1 MAVKS
6 CIAVMPAFAARRTA
20 MWMPPFSIVWAPR
33 SFCIRRGR
41 SRNCA
46 CQMQTG
52 TGSPEP
58 APAFVGAEVLS
69 EHQSDRDWNE
79 HRVRVVVDV
88 IFLVEDHVP
97 PGLDYR
103 SEAAERKFDSTSKVD
118 TTLVLGVETA
128 AIAAPNAIQPAAAND
143 VGTYS
148 GRLSHRKRP
157 DAIHE
162 RGQKGE
168 LRFIVELALELVVD
182 HLAANPER
190 KERSPPLQKTSR
202 VPAGVRR
209 IAEIGNRKRGTGD
222 NPECNRIPLC
232 LQRTQRQRRRQRRR
246 PHK

>member
-79 HRVRVVVDV
+79 HRVRVVFDIV
-88 IFLVEDHVP
+88 FLVEDHVP
-97 PGLDYR
+97 PGFDYR
-103 SEAAERKFDSTSKVD
+103 GEAAERKFDSASKVD
-118 TTLVLGVETA
+118 TTLVLGIETA
-128 AIAAPNAIQPAAAND
+128 AITASNAIQPAAAND
-143 VGTYS
+143 VRAHRS
-148 GRLSHRKRP
+148 RLGYRKRP

-162 RGQKGE
+162 RGQNVE
-168 LRFIVELALELVVD
+168 LDLVVELAVHLVVD
-182 HLAANPER
+182 HLAANPQRES
-190 KERSPPLQKTSR
+190 RSTPLQETSG
-202 VPAGVRR
+202 VPA
-209 IAEIGNRKRGTGD
+209 
-222 NPECNRIPLC
+222 
-232 LQRTQRQRRRQRRR
+232 
-246 PHK
+246 

>member
-33 SFCIRRGR
+33 SFFIRRGR

-79 HRVRVVVDV
+79 HRVRVVFDV
-88 IFLVEDHVP
+88 IFLVEDHMP
-97 PGLDYR
+97 PGFDYR
-103 SEAAERKFDSTSKVD
+103 SEPAERKLDSPSQVD
-118 TTLVLGVETA
+118 TTLVLGIEIA
-128 AIAAPNAIQPAAAND
+128 AIAASNAIQPAAADN
-143 VGTYS
+143 VGPYRS
-148 GRLSHRKRP
+148 RLSHRKRP
-157 DAIHE
+157 HSVHE
-162 RGQKGE
+162 RGQNVE
-168 LRFIVELALELVVD
+168 FHFLVELALELVVD
-182 HLAANPER
+182 DLAANPKREQC
-190 KERSPPLQKTSR
+190 SPPLQKTAR

-209 IAEIGNRKRGTGD
+209 IAEIRNRKRRTGD
-222 NPECNRIPLC
+222 NTECNRIPLC
-232 LQRTQRQRRRQRRR
+232 LQRTQG
-246 PHK
+246 